1 MSNYQT
7 RFDAATPE
15 ARRLFVEHGAAI
27 REAIAN
33 FYGRD
38 FDRLSR
44 AISKLLEKVDK
55 GSVDHPE
62 FLANSTGNIAEYAVQ
77 LMEGV
82 PGSLASGVPHFLQTS
97 LPAIVQCEERL
108 VRAVGHYYFKV
119 RDLKDVQVKEI
130 QKLAIESEEFRHQ
143 ASNERDEISKHL
155 ESLKKEVAAVGAM
168 RAEAEAATKKV
179 AGIREQATRLASG
192 DGRGK
197 SLETLKRQ
205 AEAKLESIDDI
216 LAKALTVKA
225 TVELSE
231 SELAKWNKAFGDA
244 DESLV
249 ATKNKAELVLGLSSQ
264 AGLANSYLNESKK
277 LTIKSYVYSAILYL
291 TSIAAAIIAAIY
303 VLPELQDS
311 LKSTDSLTVEKAIPL
326 ALLRATILAP
336 LIYILYF
343 TSKQITSIETIRMDY
358 AEKAAASLAYSGYK
372 GEMSDDGSLL
382 ERLRGSL
389 LLKFAEHPERL
400 LRKRPVQDRI
410 EVEGPGFKASS
421 FSAEERSS
429 KKGEGQESE

>member
-1 MSNYQT
+1 MSNFHT

-15 ARRLFVEHGAAI
+15 ARRLFVENSSVI
-27 REAIAN
+27 RETIAN

-62 FLANSTGNIAEYAVQ
+62 FLANATGNIAEYAVQ

-82 PGSLASGVPHFLQTS
+82 PGSLASGVPHFLQTT

-130 QKLAIESEEFRHQ
+130 QKLAVESEEFRHQ
-143 ASNERDEISKHL
+143 ASRERDEISKHL
-155 ESLKKEVAAVGAM
+155 KSLKAEIGAISSM
-168 RAEAEAATKKV
+168 KTEAETDAKRV
-179 AGIREQATRLASG
+179 SDIREQAIKLASG

-197 SLETLKRQ
+197 SLEALKRQ
-205 AEAKLESIDDI
+205 AEGKLESIDDV
-216 LAKALTVKA
+216 LAKANTARAK
-225 TVELSE
+225 VEDAE
-231 SELAKWNKAFGDA
+231 VHLARWNEAFGEA
-244 DESLV
+244 DKDLT
-249 ATKNKAELVLGLSSQ
+249 ATRAKAELVLGLSSQ
-264 AGLANSYLNESKK
+264 AGLANSYLNESRK
-277 LTIKSYVYSAILYL
+277 LSIKSYIYSAILYL
-291 TSIAAAIIAAIY
+291 TSISAAIIAALY

-311 LKSTDSLTVEKAIPL
+311 LKSTDALTVEKAIPF
-326 ALLRATILAP
+326 ALLRATILAS
-336 LIYILYF
+336 LVYILYF
-343 TSKQITSIETIRMDY
+343 TSKQISSIETIRMDY

-421 FSAEERSS
+421 SSADAGSFKKS
-429 KKGEGQESE
+429 KDEGDE

>member
-15 ARRLFVEHGAAI
+15 ARRLFVENGTAI
-27 REAIAN
+27 RETIAN

-55 GSVDHPE
+55 GNVDHPE
-62 FLANSTGNIAEYAVQ
+62 FLANSTGNIGEYAVQ

-82 PGSLASGVPHFLQTS
+82 PGSLASGVPHFLQTT
-97 LPAIVQCEERL
+97 LPALVQCEERL

-143 ASNERDEISKHL
+143 AQRERDEISKNL
-155 ESLKKEVAAVGAM
+155 NSLKADTGAID
-168 RAEAEAATKKV
+168 ALKTNAEAASKKISE
-179 AGIREQATRLASG
+179 IRDQAVKLASG

-197 SLETLKRQ
+197 SLESLKRQ
-205 AEAKLESIDDI
+205 AETKLEAIDDV
-216 LAKALTVKA
+216 LAKSITARAAVDGAETELATWNASFGEADKALTVTKTKA
-225 TVELSE
+225 
-231 SELAKWNKAFGDA
+231 D
-244 DESLV
+244 
-249 ATKNKAELVLGLSSQ
+249 LVLGLSSQ
-264 AGLANSYLNESKK
+264 AGLANSYLNESRK
-277 LTIKSYVYSAILYL
+277 LATKSYIYSAILYA
-291 TSIAAAIIAAIY
+291 TSIAAAIIAAVY
-303 VLPELQDS
+303 VLPELQNS
-311 LKSTDSLTVEKAIPL
+311 LKSTDTMTVERAIPL
-326 ALLRATILAP
+326 AFLRTTILAP
-336 LIYILYF
+336 LVYILYF
-343 TSKQITSIETIRMDY
+343 TSKQISSIETIRMDY

-410 EVEGPGFKASS
+410 EVEGPGFRASS
-421 FSAEERSS
+421 SSAEAVSL
-429 KKGEGQESE
+429 KKVEDEVDE